1 MLQLSRLPLKTPT
14 DIAAVVAAWQQRFE
28 NVLDQKL
35 PAVDLEP
42 QLLHQAMRYSSLC
55 GGKRIRPML
64 VYASGQALALGLD
77 QLDAVASA
85 VELIHAYSLIHDDL
99 PAMDDDDLRRGR
111 ATCHLAFDEATAI
124 LAGDALQAL
133 AFRTL
138 ADGLPQQPAITVKL
152 ISELAIACGSSGMA
166 GGQMLDLQA
175 TGHTLDIVELEHI
188 HELKTGTLIRTAV
201 VAPAWIA
208 LADTGTLETLKQF
221 GDCVGLGF
229 QIRDDI
235 LDVTGDTVNMGKSA
249 HADAERDKPTFPSL
263 IGLDASHQR
272 AAKLRDEALACLEDL
287 TGDTS
292 TLAWLA
298 EYMISR
304 DR

>member
-1 MLQLSRLPLKTPT
+1 M
-14 DIAAVVAAWQQRFE
+14 
-28 NVLDQKL
+28 L
-35 PAVDLEP
+35 PAADLEP

-64 VYASGQALALGLD
+64 VYACGQAVGLEPEK
-77 QLDAVASA
+77 LDAVACA

-133 AFRTL
+133 AFGTL
-138 ADGLPQQPAITVKL
+138 TDDLSQTPAIAVQL
-152 ISELAIACGSSGMA
+152 VSNLALACGSSGMA

-175 TGHTLDIVELEHI
+175 VGQTLDIAQLERI
-188 HELKTGTLIRTAV
+188 HELKTGALIRFAV

-208 LADTGTLETLKQF
+208 RASSDIIETLDRF
-221 GDCVGLGF
+221 GGHVGLGF

-235 LDVTGDTVNMGKSA
+235 LDVTGDTLSMGKSA

-263 IGLDASHQR
+263 IGLEASHRR
-272 AAKLRDEALACLEDL
+272 ANKLRDKALTCLEEL
-287 TGDTS
+287 PGDTS
-292 TLAWLA
+292 VLGWLA
-298 EYMISR
+298 AYMISR
-304 DR
+304 DC